1 MSCAGRPG
9 VHPWRSLAENAGV
22 VFTGF
27 VGQQPHAE
35 LSRIVKNGGVGAG
48 DARVALGDGPDGRRL
63 TAAIRALAAHRG
75 PASSTCPSDAARAV
89 GGERWRQLMDE
100 ARDVARELAVSGD
113 VVIMQRGTVLDPEQS
128 WRGPIRIRV
137 ARR

>member
-1 MSCAGRPG
+1 
-9 VHPWRSLAENAGV
+9 
-22 VFTGF
+22 
-27 VGQQPHAE
+27 
-35 LSRIVKNGGVGAG
+35 
-48 DARVALGDGPDGRRL
+48 
-63 TAAIRALAAHRG
+63 
-75 PASSTCPSDAARAV
+75 
-89 GGERWRQLMDE
+89 MDE